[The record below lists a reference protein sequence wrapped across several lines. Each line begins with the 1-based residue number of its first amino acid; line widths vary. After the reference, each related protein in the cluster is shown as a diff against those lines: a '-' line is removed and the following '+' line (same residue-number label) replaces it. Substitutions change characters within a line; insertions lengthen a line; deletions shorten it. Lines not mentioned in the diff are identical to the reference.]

1 MSEVPQRPRAVSA
14 LGGIS
19 RSGFATVTEAG
30 LRGMIT
36 VRGDLASR
44 RMAAAVKAATG
55 TAVPPPRRIVTKD
68 DRAALWM
75 SPDEL
80 MILVPH
86 ADAPRAAATLSAS
99 LAGEHALVADVSDA
113 RTTFTITGPK
123 ADQVLRKLTP
133 ADLDRL
139 AEGEVRRT
147 RIAQVAGAF
156 WRSAPEEFTLVTFR
170 SVAAYVM
177 ALLET
182 ASRAGTELDR
192 ADRRP

>member
-1 MSEVPQRPRAVSA
+1 MSDRAERALAASA
-14 LGGIS
+14 LGGAT
-19 RSGFATVTEAG
+19 RTGFVTVAEAG

-36 VRGDLASR
+36 VRGDLGAR

-68 DRAALWM
+68 DRAAAWM

-80 MILVPH
+80 MIFVPY

-113 RTTFTITGPK
+113 RATFTITGPK
-123 ADQVLRKLTP
+123 ADQVLRKLSP
-133 ADLDRL
+133 ADLDAL
-139 AEGEVRRT
+139 AEGEIRRT

-156 WRSAPEEFTLVTFR
+156 WRSGPEQFTLITFR
-170 SVAAYVM
+170 SVAGYVM

-182 ASRAGTELDR
+182 ASRSGTELD
-192 ADRRP
+192 P